1 MARFAYFADLA
12 GQAFPLASVAH
23 DGHTST
29 KAAHFSGLLPDGR
42 RVQATRAV
50 EIVPAYRA
58 SRHECGAR
66 CLNASGRSPC
76 ECACK
81 GLNHGRGAFMCDQ
94 PDMLQGAR

>member
-1 MARFAYFADLA
+1 MAQFAYFADIA
-12 GQAFPLASVAH
+12 GRAHKLASVAH

-29 KAAHFSGLLPDGR
+29 KAHHFSGLLADGR

-58 SRHECGAR
+58 SGHKCGAR

-81 GLNHGRGAFMCDQ
+81 GVNHGRGAFMCDG
-94 PDMLQGAR
+94 PDLLQEAC